1 MPEFDPT
8 SEKQLIEA
16 IKIAASQALAEE
28 QWILCATLC
37 RTIEELMIKNVV
49 AGGAERAFEALKQ
62 TTVAVP
68 LIGRTRP
75 ETPRQQSLRGS
86 IEPAGRS
93 TEPYA
98 YARCLLCEKALEAL
112 GWHQPSSNSFKVE
125 WTDWRHIDSPAVPAD
140 NLVNIHEPDPVSV
153 RPTAAGWTIIQA

>member
-49 AGGAERAFEALKQ
+49 AGGAERAFESLKQ

-75 ETPRQQSLRGS
+75 ETPRP
-86 IEPAGRS
+86 EPF
-93 TEPYA
+93 A
-98 YARCLLCEKALEAL
+98 YANCARCDLSLEAL
-112 GWHQPSSNSFKVE
+112 GWHQPMVDVSTSADMVAGQPKLVRSAVE
-125 WTDWRHIDSPAVPAD
+125 WTDWRHTPGPAA
-140 NLVNIHEPDPVSV
+140 HEPRPVSV
-153 RPTAAGWTIIQA
+153 RPTVTGWAIINA